1 MIITQQNREAVLQTF
16 REYPAGL
23 SISDLSLRCGVNR
36 NKCSQIC
43 SDYHKMDI
51 LGLIQKSSYKIY
63 FLKHHSVLNQI
74 IESIHGPVLVV
85 NEMFA
90 VIGTNKEYNTTFKI
104 NPDEIIGRSAE
115 ETLYPIVPDLIQ
127 LIKEQAGPGM
137 GGKTAT
143 FPDETGAPRCRTLT
157 IALNESQF
165 CIIILKAETPLENQ
179 VNDPIK
185 AAENQ
190 LKSAVPVLMT
200 EKTWPDALREI
211 AKKLHQTIPDTLIVT
226 LLIDEPASSCTI
238 HTVATPQDTQQQEFS
253 DRTLIQLSGIELLQ
267 YKTTKPVTYY
277 TGTQESLQNTPLPE
291 AIKTLCMEK
300 GISSISL
307 IGISSDSSLI
317 SVLGI
322 GTVDSSISTDYVWLL
337 SALSGYL
344 TLLGTVCETTSKTQK
359 IQAEYQKHY
368 SEIYALLTEK
378 NQENVGLIAES
389 EHLRA
394 MLGSVLDLMKIYL
407 IVVTRQGTLVAAN
420 KTACTAYQITQQQLT
435 DKPPLPTVLPPD
447 LAASLMALV
456 PDETGHFQKKPY
468 DRYIEEQQSG
478 QIHWYLFSS
487 PSTQQATSYL
497 FIGEKQPAKLVKS
510 LKSLQT

>member
-1 MIITQQNREAVLQTF
+1 MIITQQNRETVLQTF

-23 SISDLSLRCGVNR
+23 SISDLSRKCGINR

-43 SDYHKMDI
+43 SDYHKKDI

-63 FLKHHSVLNQI
+63 FLKHQSVLTQI

-85 NEMFA
+85 NESFA
-90 VIGTNKEYNTTFKI
+90 VIGTNNEYNATFKTKS
-104 NPDEIIGRSAE
+104 DEILGRSAE
-115 ETLYPIVPDLIQ
+115 EMLNPILPDLIQ
-127 LIKEQAGPGM
+127 LIKEQARPGM

-157 IALNESQF
+157 VALNESQF
-165 CIIILKAETPLENQ
+165 CIIILKAYTSLENL
-179 VNDPIK
+179 VDDRIK
-185 AAENQ
+185 AAENK
-190 LKSAVPVLMT
+190 LKAGAPVLMA
-200 EKTWPDALREI
+200 EKTWPDALRKI
-211 AKKLHQTIPDTLIVT
+211 AKILHETIPDTLTVT
-226 LLIDEPASSCTI
+226 LLIDEPGSSCTI
-238 HTVATPQDTQQQEFS
+238 HTVATPEDTQQQEFP
-253 DRTLIQLSGIELLQ
+253 DRAPIQLSGIELLQ
-267 YKTTKPVTYY
+267 YMTTKPVTYY
-277 TGTQESLQNTPLPE
+277 TETQESLQNTPLPE

-307 IGISSDSSLI
+307 IGISSDNSLI

-322 GTVDSSISTDYVWLL
+322 GTADSSISTDYVWLL

-344 TLLGTVCETTSKTQK
+344 TLLCTVCETTSKAQK

-389 EHLRA
+389 EHFRA
-394 MLGSVLDLMKIYL
+394 ILGSVLDLMKIFL

-420 KTACTAYQITQQQLT
+420 KTACTAYQITLQQLT
-435 DKPPLPTVLPPD
+435 DKAPLPTVLPPD
-447 LAASLMALV
+447 LAASLMALI
-456 PDETGHFQKKPY
+456 PDETGHFQKPPH
-468 DRYIEEQQSG
+468 DRYIEEQQTG

-487 PSTQQATSYL
+487 PSTQQATLNL
-497 FIGEKQPAKLVKS
+497 FIGEQQPAKLVKS

>member
-1 MIITQQNREAVLQTF
+1 MIITQQNRETVLQTF

-23 SISDLSLRCGVNR
+23 SISDLSRKCGVNR

-43 SDYHKMDI
+43 SDYHKKDI

-63 FLKHHSVLNQI
+63 FLKHQSVLNQI

-85 NEMFA
+85 NESFA
-90 VIGTNKEYNTTFKI
+90 VIGTNKEYNATFKT
-104 NPDEIIGRSAE
+104 NPDEVLGRSAE
-115 ETLYPIVPDLIQ
+115 EMLNPILPDLIP
-127 LIKEQAGPGM
+127 LIKEQARPGM

-165 CIIILKAETPLENQ
+165 CIIILKADTPIENQ
-179 VNDPIK
+179 VDDLTR
-185 AAENQ
+185 AAENK
-190 LKSAVPVLMT
+190 LKSASLALMA

-211 AKKLHQTIPDTLIVT
+211 AKILHQTIPDTLIVT

-238 HTVATPQDTQQQEFS
+238 HTVATPENTQQQEIP
-253 DRTLIQLSGIELLQ
+253 DKAPIQLSGIELLQ
-267 YKTTKPVTYY
+267 YKTSKPVTYY
-277 TGTQESLQNTPLPE
+277 TGTHESLQNTPLPE

-307 IGISSDSSLI
+307 IGISSHSNLT

-322 GTVDSSISTDYVWLL
+322 GTGDSSISTDYVRLL

-344 TLLGTVCETTSKTQK
+344 TLLGTVCQTTSKTQK
-359 IQAEYQKHY
+359 IQAEYQQHY

-378 NQENVGLIAES
+378 NQENIGLIAES

-394 MLGSVLDLMKIYL
+394 ILGSVLDLMKIFL
-407 IVVTRQGTLVAAN
+407 IVVTRQGTLVSAN
-420 KTACTAYQITQQQLT
+420 KTACASYQITQHQLT
-435 DKPPLPTVLPPD
+435 DKAPLSAILPPD
-447 LAASLMALV
+447 LAASLMVLV
-456 PDETGHFQKKPY
+456 PDDTGHFQKPSH
-468 DRYIEEQQSG
+468 DRYIEEQQTG

-487 PSTQQATSYL
+487 ASTQQATSYL
-497 FIGEKQPAKLVKS
+497 FIGEQQPAKLVKS